1 MFTAPDAH
9 RVCMWDQRAGMGEG
23 WMRGEGVWEWGGLE
37 EGLGEGWDGRE
48 VWGKDGRV
56 EGGGV
61 GWEEE
66 VGRLVGGRVW
76 GRGGRVDG
84 GWVGWEGG
92 VRGGLGG
99 RGWGRGGRVE
109 GVGWEALEEGC
120 RKVRQAGQDSVA
132 RQRTR
137 ADPSSSAHRDCH
149 GFNSPVSCT
158 AECFSQPNS
167 INRPPRFSGGRRII

>member
-1 MFTAPDAH
+1 
-9 RVCMWDQRAGMGEG
+9 
-23 WMRGEGVWEWGGLE
+23 MRGEGVWEWGGLE

-48 VWGKDGRV
+48 GLGKGWESGGWR
-56 EGGGV
+56 GGV
-61 GWEEE
+61 GGRGWEIGRREGLGKGWE
-66 VGRLVGGRVW
+66 SGRWMGGVGRRGSGRV
-76 GRGGRVDG
+76 GREGLGK
-84 GWVGWEGG
+84 GWEGG
-92 VRGGLGG
+92 
-99 RGWGRGGRVE
+99 